1 MYSSWQVAAA
11 GSLAVITGGSRGLKV
26 VDVSVP
32 SDPNPRGSLNG
43 IMGAAAMAG
52 QYAYVDN
59 TIGGNPAH
67 DDLIVVNLSV
77 PSSPTIVGR
86 ITLPAAAGT
95 IKVVGTLAY
104 LATGAA
110 GLQVVDVSSPTAP
123 RIVGAVD
130 TPGSASRLAVA
141 NGYAYVADSTAVVS
155 INISTPTSPRI
166 VGSLATSASNVAVAG
181 SRLYVLGG
189 TQFQIIDVTN
199 PAVPTLLSASYGHEA
214 QSLDILGN
222 YVLLATPAADHSI
235 STGGIYVMDV
245 SNPAQPTLQD
255 QIIVPGQTSSLVVAT
270 NYAYAADNAGI
281 VDVLH

>member
-1 MYSSWQVAAA
+1 M
-11 GSLAVITGGSRGLKV
+11 
-26 VDVSVP
+26 
-32 SDPNPRGSLNG
+32 
-43 IMGAAAMAG
+43 
-52 QYAYVDN
+52 
-59 TIGGNPAH
+59 
-67 DDLIVVNLSV
+67 
-77 PSSPTIVGR
+77 
-86 ITLPAAAGT
+86 
-95 IKVVGTLAY
+95 
-104 LATGAA
+104 
-110 GLQVVDVSSPTAP
+110 
-123 RIVGAVD
+123 
-130 TPGSASRLAVA
+130 
-141 NGYAYVADSTAVVS
+141 ADSTAVVS